1 MADKGGH
8 STPPKTPKAEKI
20 DENRITIIYIYIYT
34 LSDLGNS
41 NNLIGSLSRTMTF

>member
-20 DENRITIIYIYIYT
+20 DENRITIIYIYT